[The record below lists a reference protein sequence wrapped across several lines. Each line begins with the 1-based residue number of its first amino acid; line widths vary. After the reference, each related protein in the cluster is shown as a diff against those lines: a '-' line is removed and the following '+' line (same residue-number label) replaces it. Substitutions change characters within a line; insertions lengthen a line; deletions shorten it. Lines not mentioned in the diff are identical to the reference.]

1 MPKTISLIKKY
12 PLTTV
17 LVAAIWVVCIIPIP
31 DTPLSH
37 VNMMDK
43 WTHIVMY
50 FVLSIVIAYER
61 QRRKKVKGQLSS
73 ELARLQSG
81 AAQVTAKRLPEQE
94 LLIYSFLLP
103 TLMGGLLELVQ
114 AYCTGGTRSGDWID
128 FFADMLGCALGTFIC
143 ILLARCRAKGGRD
156 CGASDD
162 CRNEGRQ

>member
-1 MPKTISLIKKY
+1 M
-12 PLTTV
+12 
-17 LVAAIWVVCIIPIP
+17 LVAVIWVICIVPIP
-31 DTPLSH
+31 ETPLSH
-37 VNMMDK
+37 VSMMDK

-61 QRRKKVKGQLSS
+61 QRHKKVKGQLSS

-94 LLIYSFLLP
+94 LLIYFFLLP
-103 TLMGGLLELVQ
+103 TLMGGVLELVQ

-128 FFADMLGCALGTFIC
+128 FFADILGCGLGTVIC
-143 ILLARCRAKGGRD
+143 ILLARCRAKGGTD
-156 CGASDD
+156 GGASDD